1 MNDFDKYIKSM
12 ASEENTDIPD
22 SVKNKIEE
30 TLAALPEKNIHIK
43 KTKILPRIAATAA
56 CFIFVIFFLLPNV
69 SVAYAEAFEEIPII
83 GRLIKVITVRNY
95 FYSDDYHEMDIDVP
109 KVSGEDGDAAD
120 YINNDVNKLTD
131 TLVKQFYKDLD
142 SIGDSGHSSIY
153 VDYETVTNTESWF
166 TLKMRVHEAAGSSN
180 TYYKY
185 YHIDKKSGKIIKL
198 SDLSE
203 DEGFLETLEKEIR
216 QQMQSQMDNDSSKI
230 YWLDDSVIG
239 KDYVAVTPEHNFFWN
254 ENGDLVIVFD
264 KYEVAPGAM
273 GTPEFTVDKAL
284 ISDMLKSEYK
294 NMPF

>member
-185 YHIDKKSGKIIKL
+185 YHIDRKSGKIVKL

-203 DEGFLETLEKEIR
+203 DEGFLETLEKEIKR
-216 QQMQSQMDNDSSKI
+216 QMRSQMDNDSNKI

-239 KDYVAVTPEHNFFWN
+239 KDYVALTPEHNFFWN

-284 ISDMLKSEYK
+284 IGDTLKSEYK

>member
-69 SVAYAEAFEEIPII
+69 SVAYAETFEEIPII

-185 YHIDKKSGKIIKL
+185 YHIDRKSGKIVKL

-216 QQMQSQMDNDSSKI
+216 QQMRSQMDNDSSKI
-230 YWLDDSVIG
+230 YWLDDSIIG
-239 KDYVAVTPEHNFFWN
+239 KDYVALTPEHNFFWN

>member
-185 YHIDKKSGKIIKL
+185 YHIDRKSGKIIKL

-216 QQMQSQMDNDSSKI
+216 RQMRSQMNNDTSKI

>member
-1 MNDFDKYIKSM
+1 MP
-12 ASEENTDIPD
+12 TH
-22 SVKNKIEE
+22 
-30 TLAALPEKNIHIK
+30 L
-43 KTKILPRIAATAA
+43 
-56 CFIFVIFFLLPNV
+56 
-69 SVAYAEAFEEIPII
+69 
-83 GRLIKVITVRNY
+83 
-95 FYSDDYHEMDIDVP
+95 
-109 KVSGEDGDAAD
+109 SGEDGDAAD

-166 TLKMRVHEAAGSSN
+166 TLKIRVHEAAGSSN

-185 YHIDKKSGKIIKL
+185 YHIDRKSGKIVKL

-216 QQMQSQMDNDSSKI
+216 QQMRSQMDNDSSKI

-239 KDYVAVTPEHNFFWN
+239 KDYVAITPEHNVLWN
-254 ENGDLVIVFD
+254 ENGDVVIVFD

>member
-142 SIGDSGHSSIY
+142 SIGGSGHSSIY

-185 YHIDKKSGKIIKL
+185 YHIDRKSGKIIKL

-216 QQMQSQMDNDSSKI
+216 QQMRSQMDNDSSKI

>member
-185 YHIDKKSGKIIKL
+185 YHIDRKSGKIIKL

-216 QQMQSQMDNDSSKI
+216 QQMRSQMDNDSSKI

-239 KDYVAVTPEHNFFWN
+239 KDFVAVTPEHNFFWN